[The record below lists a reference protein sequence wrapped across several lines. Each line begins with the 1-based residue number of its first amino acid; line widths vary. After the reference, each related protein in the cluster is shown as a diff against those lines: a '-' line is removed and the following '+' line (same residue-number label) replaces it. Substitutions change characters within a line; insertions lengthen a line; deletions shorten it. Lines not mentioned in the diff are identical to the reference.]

1 MTPIQPTDD
10 QLDELVVLH
19 NEAGLS
25 RREVLKRGAVLGF
38 AVSGIAAALAAETR
52 SGASA
57 AVRRIAAE
65 AATTPRRGGTLL
77 EGYDR
82 VFSPITTINAAW
94 IDPTQDAMLESLVT
108 TDPQGKIVPKL
119 AESYSLSKDGKTLT
133 FNLRKGLKFQS
144 GKPVRP
150 ADVVTDFNA
159 VRGKTGEDP
168 YWYIQVQSITAGPNN
183 TIVIKC
189 NKPFASGPYLYR
201 QQFANI
207 FNHAAQ
213 LANPT
218 TYGTKIV
225 DGTGPFQL
233 TSFVS
238 DQQVTA
244 KRWEKYAGSGVS
256 FFQNKGKAYLD
267 GIKWVPITDQPSRTS
282 EIISGNV
289 HIIKNPLPADLPT
302 LKANKNLVVTE
313 KEEAGGLAFCLNFR
327 RTDLGFDDLRVR
339 QAISHAIDRQGIVQ
353 SILFGHGSAV
363 QGPFPTSYKWYEKG
377 VEKFN
382 DYNPTKSQA
391 LLDAAGWT
399 VGSGGIR
406 TKNGTKLQ
414 FNLLNETDTTL
425 NAVGAAVVNQLSKVG
440 ISVTQQSE
448 ATGDYFSG
456 LGNSPD
462 AYFFLWLWL
471 DFPRIIQ
478 VLASKPFWVS
488 STWSHA
494 SVPQC
499 EKAFDAWSFAAN
511 DAELEA
517 AARQIQLTVAQ
528 YLPMMTIYVPHVI
541 WVHSNK
547 LHGYL
552 PTNPNNLYPFYNDMW
567 LEA

>member
-1 MTPIQPTDD
+1 MTPTQPPDD
-10 QLDELVVLH
+10 RLEELVVLH
-19 NEAGLS
+19 DEEGLS
-25 RREVLKRGAVLGF
+25 RREVLKRGAVLGLT
-38 AVSGIAAALAAETR
+38 VSGIAAALAAETR
-52 SGASA
+52 SAASG
-57 AVRRIAAE
+57 AVRHVAAE
-65 AATTPRRGGTLL
+65 AATTPRRGGTLI

-94 IDPTQDAMLESLVT
+94 IDPTQDAMLESMVT
-108 TDPQGKIVPKL
+108 TDPHGKIVPKL
-119 AESYSLSKDGKTLT
+119 AEWYKLSKDGKTLT
-133 FNLRKGLKFQS
+133 FKLRSGLKFQS
-144 GKPVRP
+144 GKPVTP
-150 ADVVTDFNA
+150 KDVVTDWNL
-159 VRGKTGEDP
+159 VRGKTGQDP
-168 YWYIQVQSITAGPNN
+168 YWYVQVVSIKAGRGN

-189 NKPFASGPYLYR
+189 KKPFASGPYLYR

-213 LANPT
+213 VAHPK

-238 DQQVTA
+238 DQHVTA
-244 KRWEKYAGSGVS
+244 KRWEQYPGSQVS
-256 FFQNKGKAYLD
+256 FFHNHGKAYLD
-267 GIKWVPITDQPSRTS
+267 GIKWVPITDQPSRTN
-282 EIISGNV
+282 EITSGTV

-302 LKANKNLVVTE
+302 LKSNKNLVVIE

-327 RTDLGFDDLRVR
+327 RTDLGFNDLRVR
-339 QAISHAIDRQGIVQ
+339 QAISHAIDRAGIVK
-353 SILFGHGSAV
+353 SILFGHGTPV
-363 QGPFPTSYKWYEKG
+363 YGPFPTSYKWYEKG

-382 DYNPTKSQA
+382 QYDPNKSKA

-406 TKNGTKLQ
+406 AKNGVKLQ
-414 FNLLNETDTTL
+414 FNILNRSDDTL
-425 NAVGAAVVNQLSKVG
+425 NAVGAAVVNQLGQVG
-440 ISVTQQSE
+440 ISATLQNQ
-448 ATGDYFSG
+448 ATGDYFTS
-456 LGNSPD
+456 LGSSPD

-471 DFPRIIQ
+471 DFPRIAQ

-494 SVPQC
+494 STPQT

-511 DAELEA
+511 DTQLEA
-517 AARQIQLTVAQ
+517 AARKIQLTVAQ

-541 WVHSNK
+541 WVHTKK